1 VLPIK
6 EKPVSEQ
13 TVAVV
18 LSGCGVMDGAE
29 VTEAVG
35 LIVSL
40 SQAGFGMAF
49 YAPDRFQANVIDHY
63 RGVAAGE
70 SRNILSEAARIARG
84 NIKPLSAIR
93 PEAHCAIVFPGCF
106 GAAKNLCNFAE
117 AGGRANLYEDVQAA
131 LSPFVEERKPIVAL
145 CAAPLV
151 LGLIARNC
159 GISGSRI
166 TFGGYAE
173 GKAMV
178 DALGVWGQTHVEMP
192 VDGACVDEGHR
203 FVSVPAYMYGGAT
216 PAQVF
221 AGCQAA
227 VAALKQLL
235 S

>member
-1 VLPIK
+1 M
-6 EKPVSEQ
+6 SEQ

-18 LSGCGVMDGAE
+18 LSGCGAMDGAE
-29 VTEAVG
+29 ITEAVG

-40 SQAGFGMAF
+40 SQAGFVMSF

-70 SRNILSEAARIARG
+70 NRNILIESARIARG
-84 NIKPLSAIR
+84 NIRPLSAIR
-93 PEAHCAIVFPGCF
+93 PETHSAIVFPGGF

-117 AGGRANLYEDVQAA
+117 AGVHATLFEDVQKA
-131 LSPFVEERKPIVAL
+131 LAPFVAEHKPVVAL

-151 LGLIARNC
+151 LGLIAKA
-159 GISGSRI
+159 SGLHDCQI
-166 TFGGYAE
+166 TFGHYGE
-173 GKAMV
+173 GKAMI
-178 DALGVWGQTHVEMP
+178 DALSAWGQSHLEMP
-192 VDGACVDEGHR
+192 VDGACVDKVHR
-203 FVSVPAYMYGGAT
+203 FVSVPAYMYSAAT

-235 S
+235 G

>member
-1 VLPIK
+1 MT
-6 EKPVSEQ
+6 EQ

-35 LIVSL
+35 LIISL
-40 SQAGFGMAF
+40 SQAGFAMTF

-70 SRNILSEAARIARG
+70 NRNILIEAARIARG
-84 NIKPLSAIR
+84 NIRPLSDIK
-93 PEAHCAIVFPGCF
+93 PEIHSAIVFPGGF

-117 AGGRANLYEDVQAA
+117 AGVHATLYEDVHNAV
-131 LSPFVEERKPIVAL
+131 LPFVMERKPVVTL

-151 LGLIARNC
+151 LGLIARAI
-159 GISGSRI
+159 GVSGCRI
-166 TFGGYAE
+166 TFGSYAE
-173 GKAMV
+173 GKAMI
-178 DALGVWGQTHVEMP
+178 DALTAWGQTHVEMA
-192 VDGACVDEGHR
+192 VDSACVDEEHR
-203 FVSVPAYMYGGAT
+203 FVSVPAYMYGTAT

-227 VAALKQLL
+227 VAALKRLL